1 MSSILAWGKSRVG
14 LPPPFIA
21 RITKQPHCGHKWPQW
36 PRSTDWSEADD
47 DITTC
52 NFALKCLI
60 PKLLRVTVLL
70 RHYAITARYF
80 TDLSYWHQSYC
91 KSKCFI
97 LIILLRQG
105 TLLYFLIGIKATV
118 KASVLFLLRC
128 YTITARYSTLLI
140 GNKATV
146 NASVSFVLHYDA
158 ITARYF
164 TLLSYWHQ
172 SYCKSK
178 CFILIMLLRQGTLLF
193 FLIGIKAT
201 VKASVL
207 FLLRCYTITARYST
221 LLIGNKA
228 TVNAS
233 VSFVLHYDAITARYF
248 TLLSYWHQSYC
259 KSKCF
264 ILIRLCWYGKVLHSS
279 YWHQSN
285 CKCKCFILITLLR
298 YYGKVL
304 HFSFFLASK
313 DFDFLLMDLFVSANQ
328 DGSRLCLYLSF
339 HFVSELALYLTIL
352 YGTAN

>member
-1 MSSILAWGKSRVG
+1 MWNLPEHNLPSREQINIGMSSILAWGKSRVG

-80 TDLSYWHQSYC
+80 T
-91 KSKCFI
+91 
-97 LIILLRQG
+97 R
-105 TLLYFLIGIKATV
+105 
-118 KASVLFLLRC
+118 
-128 YTITARYSTLLI
+128 
-140 GNKATV
+140 
-146 NASVSFVLHYDA
+146 
-158 ITARYF
+158 
-164 TLLSYWHQ
+164 LSYWHQ

-221 LLIGNKA
+221 LLIGIKA

-233 VSFVLHYDAITARYF
+233 VSFVLHYDAITARYS
-248 TLLSYWHQSYC
+248 TLLIGIKAIVNASVSFLLRCYAITC
-259 KSKCF
+259 
-264 ILIRLCWYGKVLHSS
+264 KVLHS
-279 YWHQSN
+279 
-285 CKCKCFILITLLR
+285 
-298 YYGKVL
+298 
-304 HFSFFLASK
+304 SFFLASK
-313 DFDFLLMDLFVSANQ
+313 DFDFLLMDLFVSADQ

-339 HFVSELALYLTIL
+339 HFVSELALYLRIL